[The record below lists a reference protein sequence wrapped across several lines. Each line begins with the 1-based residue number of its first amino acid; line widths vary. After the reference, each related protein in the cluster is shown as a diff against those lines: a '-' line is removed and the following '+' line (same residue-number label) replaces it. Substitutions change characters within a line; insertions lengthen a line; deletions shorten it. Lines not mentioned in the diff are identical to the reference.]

1 MFFWKQNE
9 RKAQA
14 KMISGMTECIPRIVE
29 FNIIDQVLMDML
41 KRTVVS
47 DRHGRGWFRSH
58 LTEYSL
64 FVRIN
69 GMQVN
74 RVQ

>member
-1 MFFWKQNE
+1 
-9 RKAQA
+9 
-14 KMISGMTECIPRIVE
+14 MISDGMHTLDCGYFSVLLKGPE
-29 FNIIDQVLMDML
+29 FDQVLMDML
-41 KRTVVS
+41 KNTVVL
-47 DRHGRGWFRSH
+47 DRHGLAWFRSH